1 MKRYLEA
8 GRLNSPRG
16 LRGEIRFACW
26 CDSME
31 FLSDVSRLYLD
42 ENGERFLEVE
52 TYRPHLGTVVFKGYP
67 DRTAVSVL
75 TGRTLW
81 FDREDVT
88 LPEGTWFNED
98 LLGTPVYDETSEC
111 VIGVLQEIEERNGR
125 FLWHIRDGRR
135 EFLFPPVA
143 EYLCS
148 VKPEEE
154 IRVRLIEGMEDWYAV

>member
-1 MKRYLEA
+1 MKRYLQA

-31 FLSDVSRLYLD
+31 FLSGVSKLYLD

-52 TYRPHLGTVVFKGYP
+52 TYRPQLGTVVFKGYP
-67 DRTAVSVL
+67 DRTSVSALV
-75 TGRTLW
+75 GRTLW
-81 FDREDVT
+81 FDRKDVT
-88 LPEGTWFNED
+88 LPDGSWFNQD
-98 LLGTPVYDETSEC
+98 LIGTPVLDETSGR
-111 VIGVLQEIEERNGR
+111 VIGVLQEIEERSGR

-135 EFLFPPVA
+135 EFLFPPA
-143 EYLCS
+143 SEYLCS

-154 IRVRLIEGMEDWYAV
+154 IRVLLIDGMVNWYAV